1 MERPP
6 PAGAG
11 ERVDSI
17 ITSAPGRICLFGE
30 HQDYLNLPVIA
41 MAIDLRL
48 HVEGE
53 VANGRGLVV
62 FLDDLGRVERFDPG
76 AGEVTVP
83 GEEWFLST
91 VVNRLLREGVA
102 LPGVRARVHS
112 EIPVN
117 SGTSSSTALTLAWMQ
132 FLLAAAGEEADPARL
147 AEWGFLAEVADGGG
161 SGGRMD
167 HVTIAHGG
175 ILAIRFVPELRVRPL
190 RLDPGSFVLGDSG
203 EPKDTQ
209 GILSSIRGALEGVD
223 RALRGEGSS
232 LRELRL
238 DEIGELTDGR
248 RELRELLAGT
258 LETRELTG
266 EALEVLGAERFD
278 PRELGRLLNEHQA
291 ILGRRLKVSTE
302 KIDRMLRAAMEAGA
316 LGGKLNGSGGG
327 GCMFA
332 YAPEDPRRVARAIE
346 EVGGRA
352 YVIHQDQGVH
362 LLAASG
368 VRRDGAV

>member
-1 MERPP
+1 
-6 PAGAG
+6 
-11 ERVDSI
+11 
-17 ITSAPGRICLFGE
+17 
-30 HQDYLNLPVIA
+30 
-41 MAIDLRL
+41 
-48 HVEGE
+48 
-53 VANGRGLVV
+53 
-62 FLDDLGRVERFDPG
+62 
-76 AGEVTVP
+76 
-83 GEEWFLST
+83 
-91 VVNRLLREGVA
+91 
-102 LPGVRARVHS
+102 
-112 EIPVN
+112 
-117 SGTSSSTALTLAWMQ
+117 
-132 FLLAAAGEEADPARL
+132 
-147 AEWGFLAEVADGGG
+147 
-161 SGGRMD
+161 
-167 HVTIAHGG
+167 
-175 ILAIRFVPELRVRPL
+175 
-190 RLDPGSFVLGDSG
+190 
-203 EPKDTQ
+203 
-209 GILSSIRGALEGVD
+209 GALEGVD
-223 RALRGEGSS
+223 SALRREGSS

-238 DEIGELTDGR
+238 DEIGGLTDGR

-332 YAPEDPRRVARAIE
+332 YAPEDPERVARAIE

-362 LLAASG
+362 MLAASG